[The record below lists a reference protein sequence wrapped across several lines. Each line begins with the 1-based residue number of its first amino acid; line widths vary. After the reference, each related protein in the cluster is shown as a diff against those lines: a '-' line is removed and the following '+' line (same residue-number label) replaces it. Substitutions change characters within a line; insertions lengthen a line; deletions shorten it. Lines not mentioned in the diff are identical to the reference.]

1 MTSTDTAAPRPPH
14 GLAPMVGRDPREPGR
29 VGSPLELIFDLIAV
43 VAIAIASSQLGHLM
57 SEGHWLVGIGSFL
70 FAVFGITWA
79 WSSYSQLLSAFDTDD
94 WSVRLV
100 TLMQMVGVL
109 ILALGIEPMVTSLD
123 AGLTLNNQQMVLG
136 YVVMRVGVIILW
148 LRVAHDSPQYRDT
161 ALAYVRALVISQVG
175 WCLQAFLP
183 LPPNLALAVMGVWLL
198 QEVLYP
204 VLAERRRRLPW
215 HPHHMAERYGA
226 FTIITLGEVVLGTV
240 TAVGADVTASG
251 WSLNAVVVSI
261 AGLAMGFGIWW
272 IYFILP
278 AGELLAVRP
287 ARLHV
292 VVVLHIL
299 LYASIAATGAGL
311 HVAANYV
318 EGEGHVTLVS
328 LALLLAC
335 APTAAVVMIFA
346 LFHVLLPGFDGFH
359 VGLLLGSVAVAVL
372 GVVLAAVGAPLS
384 VVIAVLT
391 MIPWV
396 SVVGYEVRGHRSLS
410 RRVDQAVGAGS

>member
-1 MTSTDTAAPRPPH
+1 MTSIDTAAPRPPH
-14 GLAPMVGRDPREPGR
+14 GRAPMVGRDPREPGR

-109 ILALGIEPMVTSLD
+109 ILALGIEPMVTSVD
-123 AGLTLNNQQMVLG
+123 AGLALNNQQMVLG

-148 LRVAHDSPQYRDT
+148 LRVAHDSTQYRDT

-287 ARLHV
+287 ERLHV

-299 LYASIAATGAGL
+299 LYAAIAATGAGL

-328 LALLLAC
+328 LALVLAC
-335 APTAAVVMIFA
+335 APTAAVVLIFA

-384 VVIAVLT
+384 AVIAVLT
-391 MIPWV
+391 LIPWV
-396 SVVGYEVRGHRSLS
+396 SVVGYELRGHRSLR

>member
-57 SEGHWLVGIGSFL
+57 SEGHWVVGIGSFL

-251 WSLNAVVVSI
+251 WSLNAVVVTI

>member
-57 SEGHWLVGIGSFL
+57 SEGHWVVGIGSFL

-109 ILALGIEPMVTSLD
+109 ILALGIEPMVTSVD
-123 AGLTLNNQQMVLG
+123 AGLALNNQQMVLG

-410 RRVDQAVGAGS
+410 SRVDQAVGAGS